1 MPLGRSASSQ
11 PSFLSRPS
19 IVAVE
24 RYILRS
30 LGQSR
35 NQLLLLWLVG
45 GTTAVAL
52 FVWNWRL
59 MLAASAGIGATT
71 LAYQLQQQDL
81 MAVWRNLNQRLQ
93 GPQRLLAIAVL
104 SGGATAFSTY
114 VMASVWA
121 ATENHWLAT
130 ASVMQGAGVLGILA
144 LVSWQAMQRP
154 LLKVDRDYDRL
165 LWNLTTPSPLK
176 RLMAVRQLARHY
188 RRYTRSQQTELQD
201 YFLMLLDDEAHPKV
215 RSGLLSAIEHCQDH
229 QRDTAPLQM
238 PLRLQKN
245 SPEAAIPLEAAA
257 IANPT
262 TRSRHH
268 RHQAL

>member
-1 MPLGRSASSQ
+1 
-11 PSFLSRPS
+11 
-19 IVAVE
+19 
-24 RYILRS
+24 
-30 LGQSR
+30 
-35 NQLLLLWLVG
+35 
-45 GTTAVAL
+45 
-52 FVWNWRL
+52 
-59 MLAASAGIGATT
+59 MLAATAGLGATALT
-71 LAYQLQQQDL
+71 TQLQQQDL
-81 MAVWRNLNQRLQ
+81 TATWRKLSQRFE

-130 ASVMQGAGVLGILA
+130 ASLMQGAGVLGLLA

-165 LWNLTTPSPLK
+165 LWNLTTPNPLK

-215 RSGLLSAIEHCQDH
+215 RSGLLSAIEHFQDQ

-245 SPEAAIPLEAAA
+245 NSEDAIPLEASA
-257 IANPT
+257 PPPP
-262 TRSRHH
+262 RPRHH